1 MKHLK
6 KFNESKSP
14 FLNTLSN
21 EELEEKLKW
30 LRIEYSD
37 IQDEIHSISSILKSR
52 KEDKEEMF
60 SKDFPK
66 SIYDLNKEQIEFI
79 LEHNHSITQKKYEI
93 SQRYLRQLK
102 GVIDSGF
109 NRNTEQFYFNIV
121 TNHSFNNTEDEFE
134 LKDDVVKSINFLVE
148 NLKPNNGYVEFG
160 IQYYYDDHSY
170 SDKVRYHSND
180 NITWGSERYNS
191 NKVNS
196 TEKLL
201 EALVDNDLSSKNDS
215 DW

>member
-37 IQDEIHSISSILKSR
+37 IQDEIHSISSILRSR
-52 KEDKEEMF
+52 KEDKEEIF

-66 SIYDLNKEQIEFI
+66 SIYDLNKEQIDFI

-134 LKDDVVKSINFLVE
+134 LKDDVVRSINFLVE

-160 IQYYYDDHSY
+160 VQYYYDVHSY
-170 SDKVRYHSND
+170 DDKVRYHSND
-180 NITWGSERYNS
+180 NITWGSSRYNS

-201 EALVDNDLSSKNDS
+201 EALVDNDLSSKNDI

>member
-37 IQDEIHSISSILKSR
+37 IGDEIYSITSILKSR
-52 KEDKEEMF
+52 KEDKEEIF

-121 TNHSFNNTEDEFE
+121 TSHSFNNTEDDFE
-134 LKDDVVKSINFLVE
+134 LKDDIVKSINFLVE